1 MTAPAPADWPP
12 APTATARL
20 VLRAS
25 EARDRAAFV
34 ALFSSEEVG
43 TYKGGA
49 RPRAELEAA
58 MPAVPGQR
66 PGFFVVTA
74 EDEMIGAVT
83 LDRREDGAT
92 ELGYL
97 FLPRVWGRGYA
108 TEACAAALGW
118 CAAERPGE
126 PVVVTIQTANTR
138 SMRLAARLGFT
149 EVKRFHEWGA
159 EQWRGELTRRVPAG

>member
-1 MTAPAPADWPP
+1 MTALASAAWPP
-12 APTATARL
+12 APIATERL

-25 EARDRAAFV
+25 EARDRPMFV

-43 TYKGGA
+43 AHKGGA
-49 RPRAELEAA
+49 RPRAELEEA
-58 MPAVPGQR
+58 MPEVPGQR

-83 LDRREDGAT
+83 LDRREDGST

-108 TEACAAALGW
+108 IEACAAALGW
-118 CAAERPGE
+118 CADERPGE
-126 PVVVTIQTANTR
+126 PVVVTIRTANTR
-138 SMRLAARLGFT
+138 SLRLAARLGFT
-149 EVKRFHEWGA
+149 EVKRFEEWGA
-159 EQWRGELTRRVPAG
+159 EQWRGELSRQAPAG

>member
-1 MTAPAPADWPP
+1 M
-12 APTATARL
+12 
-20 VLRAS
+20 LRAA
-25 EARDRAAFV
+25 EARDRATCV
-34 ALFSSEEVG
+34 ELFSSEEVG
-43 TYKGGA
+43 TYTGGA

-58 MPAVPGQR
+58 MPEVPGQR
-66 PGFFVVTA
+66 PGFFVVTVA
-74 EDEMIGAVT
+74 DGMIGAVT

-97 FLPRVWGRGYA
+97 FLPRAWGRGYA

-118 CAAERPGE
+118 CALARPGD
-126 PVVVTIQTANTR
+126 PVVVTIRTANTR

-159 EQWRGELTRRVPAG
+159 EQWRGQRTPGAAAD